1 MKGFTSN
8 KNYIN
13 ELIKFLIDDE
23 RTKAKIL
30 VTEDRDGNKFFEA
43 FVKVRFNSP
52 RTGKPMLC
60 VYGAPRHREIPE
72 EYIFMGV
79 WLKNKQKLV
88 VCNPDR
94 CGLLCLWD
102 PNYFIPTLNENPAYE
117 KALSQQKDAIRA
129 KLKNE
134 ISFADREGNEYRWGR
149 AIVSRIITGE
159 AGYPA
164 TALNDS
170 FRVFEEKYRKY
181 DNLNRLWVVVEPK
194 ELAAEVAEEYLNRE
208 KETAIRALTHELE
221 YSQELTR
228 YLRDVPKVIKC
239 AREIYHAIPDG
250 AKTVNVTI
258 NVGNDQLSG
267 KITANSM
274 LVGEPKYYTFGI
286 TPAPVREE
294 WEDALGDCVFRADQV
309 KEIRYKGK
317 IIYQKKEENA

>member
-1 MKGFTSN
+1 M
-8 KNYIN
+8 
-13 ELIKFLIDDE
+13 
-23 RTKAKIL
+23 
-30 VTEDRDGNKFFEA
+30 
-43 FVKVRFNSP
+43 
-52 RTGKPMLC
+52 
-60 VYGAPRHREIPE
+60 
-72 EYIFMGV
+72 
-79 WLKNKQKLV
+79 
-88 VCNPDR
+88 
-94 CGLLCLWD
+94 
-102 PNYFIPTLNENPAYE
+102 
-117 KALSQQKDAIRA
+117 
-129 KLKNE
+129 
-134 ISFADREGNEYRWGR
+134 
-149 AIVSRIITGE
+149 
-159 AGYPA
+159 
-164 TALNDS
+164 
-170 FRVFEEKYRKY
+170 
-181 DNLNRLWVVVEPK
+181 VVEPK

-228 YLRDVPKVIKC
+228 YLRDIPKAIKC